1 MGLTKNHISSIVL
14 MQSFIIS
21 SIASIVA
28 IILSA
33 LILYIE
39 KTYHFIKI
47 PNDIYFMDYLAIEIS
62 FFSFIIYPLSAI
74 LINSLFIFQYTIYY
88 NVFYYTKKIY
98 LVTDFT
104 SFWLCMCVCVFICV
118 HVHLAGLLPLR
129 V

>member
-1 MGLTKNHISSIVL
+1 

-74 LINSLFIFQYTIYY
+74 LINSLFI
-88 NVFYYTKKIY
+88 
-98 LVTDFT
+98 
-104 SFWLCMCVCVFICV
+104 CV
-118 HVHLAGLLPLR
+118 PLKR
-129 V
+129 IFNIELSESLRYE